1 MELYFC
7 SFASRNFEKTQERQK
22 NFILKCGFEEKNI
35 LTCNTSIFD
44 ETYLKRIP
52 GVIHDLNNGANAGFT
67 FKPYFLNLLL
77 NRLNDGDILMY
88 MDVNDKPKKGIKEYM
103 RFVFNK
109 NPKLAIVVSGTNY
122 PNIKYTSLFHRKSLS
137 FEMIVSSNLFA
148 QPEAGV
154 ILIKNCKISQ
164 EILRIWYE
172 FTFINYLQ
180 TKNNNGPRDRY
191 DQETLFI
198 LSRLYKS
205 IKIESWLKYKLTG
218 KGIRRFIDFE
228 SLKNY

>member
-1 MELYFC
+1 MELYCC
-7 SFASRNFEKTQERQK
+7 SFASRNFIKTQEKQK
-22 NFILKCGFEEKNI
+22 KYILKCGFEEKNI
-35 LTCNTSIFD
+35 FTSNTSILD
-44 ETYLKRIP
+44 ETYLQRMP
-52 GVIHDLNNGANAGFT
+52 GVIDDLNNGANAGFT

-77 NRLNDGDILMY
+77 NRLKDGDILMY
-88 MDVNDKPKKGIKEYM
+88 IDENDKPKKGIKEYM
-103 RFVFNK
+103 RYVFNK
-109 NPKLAIVVSGTNY
+109 NPKLGIVVSGTNY
-122 PNIKYTSLFHRKSLS
+122 PNIRYTSLFHRKNLS

-154 ILIKNCKISQ
+154 LLIKNCQTSRS
-164 EILRIWYE
+164 ILRIWYE
-172 FTFINYLQ
+172 LTFLNYLQ
-180 TKNNNGPRDRY
+180 TNNNNGPRDRY

-228 SLKNY
+228 SLKI